1 MDWNKYTN
9 NRSKAHHLNIQK
21 GLCYMCKREF
31 TPSSLNGKHWSSED
45 YPHLHHIYDKY
56 DGKVRLKKGKRIVV
70 CTPCHAKLH
79 NYRTG
84 WMIRWKK

>member
-1 MDWNKYTN
+1 MNGGDYDMDWNNYTN

-45 YPHLHHIYDKY
+45 YPH
-56 DGKVRLKKGKRIVV
+56 
-70 CTPCHAKLH
+70 AKLH